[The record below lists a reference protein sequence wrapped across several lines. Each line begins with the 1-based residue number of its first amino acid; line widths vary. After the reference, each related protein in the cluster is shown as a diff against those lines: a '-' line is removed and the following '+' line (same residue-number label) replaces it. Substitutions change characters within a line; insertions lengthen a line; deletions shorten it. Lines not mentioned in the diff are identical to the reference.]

1 MKTIIDDTID
11 ILESMNVVAT
21 KVSTPPGFAGIQVD
35 LPNETQAYFVW
46 SKLDGDDYYFRIA
59 RFWESENPF
68 AMWTS
73 ASLIVALSKTRI
85 LTKQ

>member
-11 ILESMNVVAT
+11 ILQSMNVVAT
-21 KVSTPPGFAGIQVD
+21 RVSTPPGFAGIQVD

-46 SKLDGDDYYFRIA
+46 TKIDSDDYHFRIA
-59 RFWESENPF
+59 KFWESENPF

-73 ASLIVALSKTRI
+73 PSLIDALSKTRI